1 MHFRCIIAQDSAPDK
16 TIIIRNKQKREGR
29 VIKKEIPSDLMAC
42 IGFHGHLCPGLTIGY
57 VAAKLAL
64 EKLKQKRVRDEEL
77 VCITMTDSCAVDA
90 IQFMTGCTLGK
101 GNLIF
106 QDFGK
111 MVFIFMRSTKR
122 GVAKGVRLS
131 LNQLVMKKRL
141 SAEARQE
148 KMSAALALLKVSEKK
163 LFNVQAIQNYRLPE
177 RARIFPSKPCASC
190 GEPTME
196 PRLRVEED
204 KLVCQE
210 CVKHSYSRG
219 W

>member
-1 MHFRCIIAQDSAPDK
+1 
-16 TIIIRNKQKREGR
+16 
-29 VIKKEIPSDLMAC
+29 VIEKDIPSDLRAC
-42 IGFHGHLCPGLTIGY
+42 IAFHGHLCPGLTIGY
-57 VAAKLAL
+57 AAAKLAL
-64 EKLKQKRVRDEEL
+64 EKLRYERARDEEL

-111 MVFIFMRSTKR
+111 MVFVFIRRTKR
-122 GVAKGVRLS
+122 GTTHGVRLS
-131 LNQLVMKKRL
+131 LNRQVMKKRL
-141 SAEARQE
+141 SAEAR
-148 KMSAALALLKVSEKK
+148 KDKKVAALVLLKVSGEK
-163 LFNVQAIQNYRLPE
+163 LFNVQRVQNYRLPE

-196 PRLRVEED
+196 PRLRVEEGE
-204 KLVCQE
+204 LVCPE
-210 CVKHSYSRG
+210 CVKHNYSRG

>member
-1 MHFRCIIAQDSAPDK
+1 MIKQD
-16 TIIIRNKQKREGR
+16 
-29 VIKKEIPSDLMAC
+29 IPSDLMSC

-57 VAAKLAL
+57 AAAKLAL
-64 EKLKQKRVRDEEL
+64 AKLRYKRARDEEL

-101 GNLIF
+101 GNLVF

-111 MVFIFMRSTKR
+111 MVFIFIRRTKR
-122 GVAKGVRLS
+122 GTAHGVRLS
-131 LNQLVMKKRL
+131 LNRPVMKKRL
-141 SAEARQE
+141 SAEARKD
-148 KMSAALALLKVSEKK
+148 KMSSALALLKVSGEK

-204 KLVCQE
+204 KLVCPE
-210 CVKHSYSRG
+210 CVKHNYSRG

>member
-1 MHFRCIIAQDSAPDK
+1 
-16 TIIIRNKQKREGR
+16 
-29 VIKKEIPSDLMAC
+29 VIKKVIPSDLKAC
-42 IGFHGHLCPGLTIGY
+42 IAFHGHLCPGLAIGY
-57 VAAKLAL
+57 AVAKLAL
-64 EKLKQKRVRDEEL
+64 EKLRHKRASDEEL

-111 MVFIFMRSTKR
+111 MVFVFIRRTKR
-122 GVAKGVRLS
+122 GTTNGVRLS
-131 LNQLVMKKRL
+131 LNRQVMKKRL
-141 SAEARQE
+141 SAEAR
-148 KMSAALALLKVSEKK
+148 KDKKVAALVLLKVSGEK
-163 LFNVQAIQNYRLPE
+163 LFNVQRVQNYRLPE

-196 PRLRVEED
+196 PRLRVEEGE
-204 KLVCQE
+204 LVCPE
-210 CVKHSYSRG
+210 CVKHNYSRG

>member
-1 MHFRCIIAQDSAPDK
+1 
-16 TIIIRNKQKREGR
+16 
-29 VIKKEIPSDLMAC
+29 VIEKDIPSDLRAC
-42 IGFHGHLCPGLTIGY
+42 IAFHGHLCPGLTIGY
-57 VAAKLAL
+57 AAAKLAL
-64 EKLKQKRVRDEEL
+64 EKLRYERARDEEL

-111 MVFIFMRSTKR
+111 MVFVFIRRTKR
-122 GVAKGVRLS
+122 GTTNGVRLS
-131 LNQLVMKKRL
+131 LNRQVMKKRL
-141 SAEARQE
+141 SAEAR
-148 KMSAALALLKVSEKK
+148 KDKKVAALVLLKVSGEK
-163 LFNVQAIQNYRLPE
+163 LFNVQRVQNYRLPE

-196 PRLRVEED
+196 PRLRVEEGE
-204 KLVCQE
+204 LVCPE
-210 CVKHSYSRG
+210 CVKHNYSRG

>member
-1 MHFRCIIAQDSAPDK
+1 
-16 TIIIRNKQKREGR
+16 
-29 VIKKEIPSDLMAC
+29 VIKKDIPSDLMAC
-42 IGFHGHLCPGLTIGY
+42 IEFHGHLCPGLTIGY
-57 VAAKLAL
+57 AAAKLAL
-64 EKLKQKRVRDEEL
+64 EKLKQKRARDEEL

-106 QDFGK
+106 QDLGK
-111 MVFIFMRSTKR
+111 MVFIFIRRTKR
-122 GVAKGVRLS
+122 GTTHGVRLS
-131 LNQLVMKKRL
+131 LNQPVMKKRL
-141 SAEARQE
+141 SAEARKD
-148 KMSAALALLKVSEKK
+148 KMSSALALLKVSGEK

-210 CVKHSYSRG
+210 CVKHNYSRG

>member
-1 MHFRCIIAQDSAPDK
+1 MIEKD
-16 TIIIRNKQKREGR
+16 
-29 VIKKEIPSDLMAC
+29 IPSDLRAC
-42 IGFHGHLCPGLTIGY
+42 IAFHGHLCPGLTIGY
-57 VAAKLAL
+57 AAAKLAL
-64 EKLKQKRVRDEEL
+64 EKLRYERARDEEL

-111 MVFIFMRSTKR
+111 MVFVFIRRTKR
-122 GVAKGVRLS
+122 GTTNGVRLS
-131 LNQLVMKKRL
+131 LNRQVMKKRL
-141 SAEARQE
+141 SAEAR
-148 KMSAALALLKVSEKK
+148 KDKKVAALVLLKVSGEK
-163 LFNVQAIQNYRLPE
+163 LFNVQRVQNYRLPE

-196 PRLRVEED
+196 PRLRVEEGE
-204 KLVCQE
+204 LVCPE
-210 CVKHSYSRG
+210 CVKHNYSRG

>member
-1 MHFRCIIAQDSAPDK
+1 M
-16 TIIIRNKQKREGR
+16 NKKD
-29 VIKKEIPSDLMAC
+29 IPSDLMAC
-42 IGFHGHLCPGLTIGY
+42 ITFHGHLCPGLTIGY
-57 VAAKLAL
+57 AAAKLAL
-64 EKLKQKRVRDEEL
+64 EKLKQKRARDEEL

-111 MVFIFMRSTKR
+111 MVFVFIRRTKR
-122 GVAKGVRLS
+122 GTTNGVRLS
-131 LNQLVMKKRL
+131 LNQPVMKKRL
-141 SAEARQE
+141 SAEARKD
-148 KMSAALALLKVSEKK
+148 KMSSALALLKVSGEK

-204 KLVCQE
+204 KLVCPE
-210 CVKHSYSRG
+210 CVKHNYSRG

>member
-1 MHFRCIIAQDSAPDK
+1 MI
-16 TIIIRNKQKREGR
+16 NKD
-29 VIKKEIPSDLMAC
+29 IPSDLMAC
-42 IGFHGHLCPGLTIGY
+42 MGFHGHLCPGLTIGY

-111 MVFIFMRSTKR
+111 MVFIFMRRTKR

-131 LNQLVMKKRL
+131 VNQLVMKKRL
-141 SAEARQE
+141 SVEARQD
-148 KMSAALALLKVSEKK
+148 KMSAALALLKVSGEK
-163 LFNVQAIQNYRLPE
+163 LFNVQRVQNYRLPA

-204 KLVCQE
+204 KLVCPE
-210 CVKHSYSRG
+210 CVKHNYSRG

>member
-1 MHFRCIIAQDSAPDK
+1 
-16 TIIIRNKQKREGR
+16 

-42 IGFHGHLCPGLTIGY
+42 ITFHGHLCPGLAIGY
-57 VAAKLAL
+57 SAAKFAF
-64 EKLKQKRVRDEEL
+64 EKLKQKKATDEEL

-111 MVFIFMRSTKR
+111 MVFIFIRRTKR
-122 GVAKGVRLS
+122 GTTHGVRLS
-131 LNQLVMKKRL
+131 LNRQVMKKRL
-141 SAEARQE
+141 SAAAR
-148 KMSAALALLKVSEKK
+148 KDKKAAALAVLKVSGDK
-163 LFNVQAIQNYRLPE
+163 LFNVQTVQNYPLPE

-204 KLVCQE
+204 KLVCQG
-210 CVKHSYSRG
+210 CVKHNYSRG

>member
-1 MHFRCIIAQDSAPDK
+1 M
-16 TIIIRNKQKREGR
+16 
-29 VIKKEIPSDLMAC
+29 KKDIPSDLKAC

-57 VAAKLAL
+57 AAAKLAL

-106 QDFGK
+106 QDLGK
-111 MVFIFMRSTKR
+111 MVFIFIRRTKR
-122 GVAKGVRLS
+122 GTANGVRLS
-131 LNQLVMKKRL
+131 LNPQVMKKRL
-141 SAEARQE
+141 SAEARQD
-148 KMSAALALLKVSEKK
+148 KMSAALALLKVSGEK

>member
-1 MHFRCIIAQDSAPDK
+1 MITKD
-16 TIIIRNKQKREGR
+16 
-29 VIKKEIPSDLMAC
+29 IPSDLKAC

-57 VAAKLAL
+57 AAAKLAL

-106 QDFGK
+106 QDLGK
-111 MVFIFMRSTKR
+111 MVFIFMRRTKR
-122 GVAKGVRLS
+122 GSATGVRLS
-131 LNQLVMKKRL
+131 LNPQVMQKRL
-141 SAEARQE
+141 SPAIQKDKAA
-148 KMSAALALLKVSEKK
+148 AALTLLSLSAEK
-163 LFNVQAIQNYRLPE
+163 LFNVQAVQDYPLPE
-177 RARIFPSKPCASC
+177 RARIFPSKPCSSC

-196 PRLRVEED
+196 PRLRVEEG
-204 KLVCQE
+204 KLVCPE
-210 CVKHSYSRG
+210 CVKHQYARG